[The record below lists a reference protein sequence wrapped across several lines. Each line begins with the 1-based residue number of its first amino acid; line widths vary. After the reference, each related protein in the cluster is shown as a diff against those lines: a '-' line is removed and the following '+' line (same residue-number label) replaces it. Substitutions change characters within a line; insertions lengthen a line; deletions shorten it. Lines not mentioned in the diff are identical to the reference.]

1 MTRSSRSLRTHR
13 QRRFRA
19 VNFESLEPRQLLA
32 VEILSAAYK
41 TLDFTATGA
50 LTGQTRGDIQTAND
64 YHDDYTANL
73 SFSGAV
79 LYSSPTQGSGSGIG
93 QGNGSGTENCPPEF
107 GVLDTYAYSF
117 DSDISIGQSGTVLE
131 IDQTTTRFEYSNS
144 TCTGDYS
151 VGATPFDRAISG
163 PLNISTM
170 PYTAVLNFTD
180 ASSTPYPNR
189 SQGSVNL
196 TVTPHDDEAFNLV
209 VDALEED
216 SAGILVSFASAGPT
230 TTATAP
236 NAAITNVQLY
246 FASGPTPQEIIGD
259 SLANLPV
266 YWNSASGSMRV
277 TDLPEAPSGAS
288 HLVAI
293 VDRAGLL
300 NESSEADN
308 FLSLKLP
315 NGGALVRH
323 TFVIQVTSFFDNDGE
338 LADVAVG
345 DTYFGTFEYNA
356 DTGAYGAIDLQLP
369 AVATMP
375 TIYFSYTAD
384 TVNDDLGL
392 YFSTYRD
399 GATHEWLDADFY
411 LSGPVNGASLPRCL
425 DDFSGT
431 FGMSTEDG
439 PGTSMGF
446 VLDANVTF
454 LSCEPT
460 VLGLNYEISTLENQA
475 KTVDVVARH
484 AVESVDID
492 PATVKV
498 TTDPLNGTL
507 QVNPATGAI
516 TFTPTHGFVG
526 FENFN
531 YEARTVAGDKL
542 FESSVTIE
550 VVAIPKPYQN
560 PLNRYWVNLGDQ
572 DISALDYNIIVNEI
586 NANGVRVLAPPT
598 GPVTAYWDVTG
609 DNVLAPDDAQ
619 QVATYIN
626 AFGVTTGAGE
636 PISQREDAAARPT
649 ALVMPVAPLAAGL
662 FAPDFTISHTA
673 VETKAPANESP
684 VDFILAAGPSTSDE
698 ALIDARASELSDGY
712 WRDGVRRRA
721 DVTAALLWNGEEN
734 ADWWLS

>member
-19 VNFESLEPRQLLA
+19 VNFESLELRQLLA

-41 TLDFTATGA
+41 TLDFTATGT

-308 FLSLKLP
+308 FLSL
-315 NGGALVRH
+315 
-323 TFVIQVTSFFDNDGE
+323 
-338 LADVAVG
+338 
-345 DTYFGTFEYNA
+345 
-356 DTGAYGAIDLQLP
+356 
-369 AVATMP
+369 
-375 TIYFSYTAD
+375 
-384 TVNDDLGL
+384 
-392 YFSTYRD
+392 
-399 GATHEWLDADFY
+399 
-411 LSGPVNGASLPRCL
+411 
-425 DDFSGT
+425 
-431 FGMSTEDG
+431 
-439 PGTSMGF
+439 
-446 VLDANVTF
+446 VLT
-454 LSCEPT
+454 
-460 VLGLNYEISTLENQA
+460 
-475 KTVDVVARH
+475 
-484 AVESVDID
+484 
-492 PATVKV
+492 
-498 TTDPLNGTL
+498 
-507 QVNPATGAI
+507 
-516 TFTPTHGFVG
+516 
-526 FENFN
+526 
-531 YEARTVAGDKL
+531 
-542 FESSVTIE
+542 
-550 VVAIPKPYQN
+550 PYQN

-684 VDFILAAGPSTSDE
+684 VDVILAAGPSTSDE